1 MVLSWLGRLRA
12 AANRSII
19 PRPAR
24 TAEAGIDLPY
34 IASNYDKN
42 PAAPADQ
49 WVCSRA
55 SSLGPYADVPPDQTR
70 HGPNYC
76 GQCVSYVTRV
86 CPTIP
91 VGTNAWRQGEAVK
104 GNGKILPG
112 TAIATFDAKGRY
124 YGHAAIYV
132 RQDDKGIYVYDQWVT
147 GINPKAISPRVIK
160 WNGKG
165 ISNNGDGFYVVE
177 P

>member
-1 MVLSWLGRLRA
+1 M
-12 AANRSII
+12 
-19 PRPAR
+19 
-24 TAEAGIDLPY
+24 PY
-34 IASNYDKN
+34 IAPNYDKN
-42 PAAPADQ
+42 PDAPPGD

-55 SSLGPYADVPPDQTR
+55 SSQGPYTDIPPDQMQ

-91 VGTNAWRQGEAVK
+91 VSTAAWRQGAVVK
-104 GNGKILPG
+104 DNGKIVPG

-132 RQDDKGIYVYDQWVT
+132 RQDDTGIYVYDQWVT
-147 GINPKAISPRVIK
+147 GRAPQAISPRTIR
-160 WNGKG
+160 WNGSG
-165 ISNNGDGFYVVE
+165 ISNNGNSFYVVE